1 MKKLVVLLVIVNV
14 VLTGS
19 LLNLKGDL
27 HETERLA
34 SAKQIE
40 VYMLN
45 DQVNE
50 LKGDL
55 EKYKQIYFENLRE
68 SDPLISQVLK
78 RRLR

>member
-1 MKKLVVLLVIVNV
+1 MKKLVLILIVINIA
-14 VLTGS
+14 LTGS

-27 HETERLA
+27 KETERLA

-45 DQVNE
+45 DQVTE

-55 EKYKQIYFENLRE
+55 EKYKQIYFDNLRE
-68 SDPLISQVLK
+68 SDPLIS
-78 RRLR
+78 

>member
-14 VLTGS
+14 ALTGG

-27 HETERLA
+27 KETEKA
-34 SAKQIE
+34 YTSKQIE

-45 DQVNE
+45 DQVTE

-55 EKYKQIYFENLRE
+55 EKYKQIYFDNLRE
-68 SDPLISQVLK
+68 SDPLIS
-78 RRLR
+78 

>member
-1 MKKLVVLLVIVNV
+1 MKKLVLILVIVNV
-14 VLTGS
+14 VLVGS

-27 HETERLA
+27 KETERLA

-45 DQVNE
+45 DQISE

-55 EKYKQIYFENLRE
+55 EKYKQIYFDNLRE
-68 SDPLISQVLK
+68 SDPLIS
-78 RRLR
+78 

>member
-1 MKKLVVLLVIVNV
+1 MKKLVLILIVINV
-14 VLTGS
+14 ALTGG

-27 HETERLA
+27 KESERLA

-45 DQVNE
+45 DQVTE

-55 EKYKQIYFENLRE
+55 EKYKQIYFDNLRE
-68 SDPLISQVLK
+68 SDPLIS
-78 RRLR
+78 